1 MLVNVTEK
9 EQGKLKQKSNKCNTY
24 GKVEDEDVRGVSHFL
39 VKDDDKDDEEVTDK
53 PDDDDEGEDDGDN
66 NRNDSH
72 QDLKVSRIHPNFLPS
87 GGRFIYRCVIH
98 IEFLSR
104 SPFLSCKKM
113 ID

>member
-1 MLVNVTEK
+1 M
-9 EQGKLKQKSNKCNTY
+9 CNTY
-24 GKVEDEDVRGVSHFL
+24 GKIENEDVRGVSHLF

-53 PDDDDEGEDDGDN
+53 PDYDDEGEDDGDN
-66 NRNDSH
+66 NGDDSH
-72 QDLKVSRIHPNFLPS
+72 QDLKMSWIHPNLLPS
-87 GGRFIYRCVIH
+87 GGCLIYGCVIH